1 MIFCRKSSYIA
12 ILTILFSSASPLSAD
27 EGMWLFNAPPK
38 KLLKEKYD
46 FDAADEWL
54 AHLRQ
59 SAVRMNNGGSGSF
72 VSADGLV
79 MTNHHVGADALF
91 KLSTKE
97 RDLLQNGFYART
109 KAEELKCPDSE
120 LNVLV
125 SIEDVTARVAEAVKP
140 AKTSAEADKLRRAAL
155 STIEKESLDATGLR
169 SDVITLY
176 NGGLYHLYRYKKY
189 TDVRL
194 VFAPEQAI
202 AFFGGDPDNFEYP
215 RCDLDVC
222 FFRVYENGRPAKT
235 PHYLKWNPASLR
247 EGDLTFIAGN
257 PGHTERMYTIAHLQ
271 VLRDIVMPEA
281 IDVLRRREVLLTTY
295 SQRSA
300 ENARRARDMLFGIQN
315 GRKARMG
322 GLSGLQDPAV
332 MKRKQAEEE
341 SLRMATLRESLGGK
355 YSHEYNSAHESIR
368 QSLEMFLTIRTEY
381 GLLEQGQMFNSEL
394 FHIARTLVR
403 LSEEIEKP
411 NGERLREFRDSNL
424 ESLRQ
429 GLFSESPIYPD
440 LETVLLADSLSL
452 SLERTGRT
460 ELAAYKSG
468 VPVGPKQFRAIT
480 LQSGTRKLAE
490 EVLAGRSPEKRAAEL
505 VAGCKLADVKQRRRL
520 AEGRKK
526 AIEASN
532 DPMIRLALLVD
543 GHAREVRTKFEQQVA
558 EPQRDAYGKLADLR
572 FKLFGKDTYPDAT
585 FTLRLSFGPVKSGVE
600 NGKLA
605 PAWTTFADLYRK
617 AEEHGNADPYTLPK
631 SWIERKDR
639 VNMKTPLNFIN
650 TADIIGGNSGSPV
663 VNRAGELVGIVFD
676 GDMASL
682 VWNYVY
688 TAEGRSVAVHG
699 SAILEALR
707 KVYDAGSLADELEGK
722 RGE

>member
-1 MIFCRKSSYIA
+1 MNSSRKLPSFVVAIA
-12 ILTILFSSASPLSAD
+12 VFFSTSILSAD

-46 FDAADEWL
+46 FDAADPWL
-54 AHLRQ
+54 AHLQQ
-59 SAVRMNNGGSGSF
+59 SAVRFNNGGSGSF
-72 VSADGLV
+72 VSADGLA

-140 AKTSAEADKLRRAAL
+140 AANSAEADRLRRAVM
-155 STIEKESLDATGLR
+155 STIEKESLDKTGLR

-222 FFRVYENGRPAKT
+222 FFRVYESGRPAKT

-247 EGDLTFIAGN
+247 EGDLTFVAGN
-257 PGHTERMYTIAHLQ
+257 PGHTERMYTMDHLQ

-281 IDVLRRREVLLTTY
+281 LDVLRRREVLLTTY

-315 GRKARMG
+315 GRKARTG
-322 GLSGLQDPAV
+322 GLAGLQDPAV
-332 MKRKQAEEE
+332 MKRKQAEEA
-341 SLRMATLRESLGGK
+341 SLRTGARCLHNSDDFCIYDTAHSAIKKSLL
-355 YSHEYNSAHESIR
+355 A
-368 QSLEMFLTIRTEY
+368 FLTNRKEY
-381 GLLEQGQMFNSEL
+381 DLLERGQAFNSEL
-394 FHIARTLVR
+394 FGIARTLVR
-403 LSEEIEKP
+403 LAEETEKP
-411 NGERLREFRDSNL
+411 NVERLREYRDSNL
-424 ESLRQ
+424 ESLKQ
-429 GLFSESPIYPD
+429 GLFSDAPIYAG
-440 LETVLLADSLSL
+440 LETVLLADSLGMF
-452 SLERTGRT
+452 LEKSADEHEMMLRLRPFTSGIISMPGMR
-460 ELAAYKSG
+460 ELA
-468 VPVGPKQFRAIT
+468 QT
-480 LQSGTRKLAE
+480 
-490 EVLAGRSPEKRAAEL
+490 VLANKSPEKRAAEL
-505 VAGCKLADVKQRRRL
+505 VAECKLADLKERRRL
-520 AEGRKK
+520 AEGGMK
-526 AIEASN
+526 AIRASG

-543 GHAREVRTKFEQQVA
+543 KPAREVRTEFEQQVA
-558 EPQRDAYGKLADLR
+558 EPQRDAYGKLANLR

-600 NGKLA
+600 NGKPVA
-605 PAWTTFADLYRK
+605 AWTTIGDLYRK

-631 SWIERKDR
+631 SWIERKNR
-639 VNMKTPLNFIN
+639 VNMATPLNFIN

-682 VWNYVY
+682 VWDYAY
-688 TAEGRSVAVHG
+688 TDEGRSVAVHG

-707 KVYDAGSLADELEGK
+707 KVYDAGLLADELEGK
-722 RGE
+722 PEGLE